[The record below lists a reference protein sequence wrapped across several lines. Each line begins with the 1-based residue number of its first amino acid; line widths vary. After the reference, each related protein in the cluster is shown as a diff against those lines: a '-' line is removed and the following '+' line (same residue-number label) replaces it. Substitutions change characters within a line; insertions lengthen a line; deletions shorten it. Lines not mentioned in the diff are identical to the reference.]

1 MLRLNWGAPCK
12 ADVALT
18 WRYFKAV
25 DLEDGATSA
34 VASDRRLPATSYFD
48 LAASYPVTKQISVMA
63 GINNLFDKDPPITS
77 KYGVGQGNGN
87 TFPSTYDALGR
98 KLFMNLTARF

>member
-1 MLRLNWGAPCK
+1 
-12 ADVALT
+12 
-18 WRYFKAV
+18 
-25 DLEDGATSA
+25 
-34 VASDRRLPATSYFD
+34 
-48 LAASYPVTKQISVMA
+48 MA